1 MPPSGG
7 ALAVFKNRSFLFLW
21 LAQAFTQIGGNMVIF
36 GLTIIIA
43 GSTNSTAAVSALIL
57 TFLVPAVLFSAL
69 AGVFVDRLDRR
80 LVLIGTNVLRG
91 VAFVGVWLVGDNL
104 ALIYLLNIFT
114 STVTVFFSPAEASM
128 IPKVVPRKQLL
139 AANGIFTLTL
149 NAAFAIGFALLGPL
163 VVKIA
168 GAETL
173 ILVVAITYFIAAAL
187 CVTLPSAPPVPH
199 VVAEGEHS
207 MTEGEA
213 IRSVFVQLSEG
224 LEYIRGH
231 REIRWSLFYL
241 AVTASLVG
249 VLGVLGPSFAE
260 NTLGLKP
267 EDFVVV
273 VLPLGIGVVV
283 GILILNAYGRL
294 VPRRRVIEGSLVALG
309 IFLAAVAG
317 SGQISHFISNATSAT
332 GLPDYSAVT
341 SVLSLVVGFA
351 FFAGIAYGFV
361 AIPSQTQ
368 LQEDLPEEVRGRVFG
383 VLNMLVSVASFAPI
397 LIVGAIAGW
406 IGTTAVFLLVGLLVG
421 VSGIASILI
430 RGHLAPAEMRAAGR
444 RPRPRPDRDRAGRR
458 DARGCVRHG
467 RRRDEDGADGVT
479 IVPGGETV
487 AAAGRSRPMARSS
500 ARGPRPARRSRPAIR
515 PRPQRH
521 PDPLAREL
529 TVARVAVVFTGGTIS
544 MRHDPVAGGNVPA
557 LVRRGDP
564 RPGAGPRR
572 RWPTSSRSTAA

>member
-1 MPPSGG
+1 MTDAPATTAPTTTPAPGVPPSGG

-91 VAFVGVWLVGDNL
+91 VAFVGVWLVGTNL

-199 VVAEGEHS
+199 VVTEGEHS

-249 VLGVLGPSFAE
+249 VLGVLGPSFAHD
-260 NTLGLKP
+260 TLGLKP

-421 VSGIASILI
+421 VCGVASILI
-430 RGHLAPAEMRAAGR
+430 RGHLAPAEMALRA
-444 RPRPRPDRDRAGRR
+444 D
-458 DARGCVRHG
+458 VHG
-467 RRRDEDGADGVT
+467 RDPIATALGAEMPEGAFDMDDDENDMDGGVP
-479 IVPGGETV
+479 VPGGETV
-487 AAAGRSRPMARSS
+487 AAAGPFAADGQVPGRGTATADQAAPDSDTPIRSHES
-500 ARGPRPARRSRPAIR
+500 
-515 PRPQRH
+515 
-521 PDPLAREL
+521 
-529 TVARVAVVFTGGTIS
+529 
-544 MRHDPVAGGNVPA
+544 
-557 LVRRGDP
+557 
-564 RPGAGPRR
+564 
-572 RWPTSSRSTAA
+572 

>member
-1 MPPSGG
+1 M
-7 ALAVFKNRSFLFLW
+7 AVFKNRNFLFLW

-43 GSTNSTAAVSALIL
+43 GSTNSTTAVSALIL
-57 TFLVPAVLFSAL
+57 TFLVPAVLFSAV

-91 VAFVGVWLVGDNL
+91 LAFVGVWFVGTNL

-168 GAETL
+168 GAPAL
-173 ILVVAITYFIAAAL
+173 ILVVAVTYFIAAGL
-187 CVTLPSAPPVPH
+187 CVVLPSAPPVPRQDPESGH
-199 VVAEGEHS
+199 A

-213 IRSVFVQLSEG
+213 VRSVFEQLTEG
-224 LEYIRGH
+224 LNYIREH
-231 REIRWSLFYL
+231 REIRWSLIYL
-241 AVTASLVG
+241 GITASLVG

-260 NTLGLKP
+260 KTLGLKP

-273 VLPLGIGVVV
+273 VLPLGIGVVM

-294 VPRRRVIEGSLVALG
+294 VPRRRVIEASLVALG
-309 IFLAAVAG
+309 IFLCAVAG
-317 SGQISHFISNATSAT
+317 SGQISNFISRATSAT

-351 FFAGIAYGFV
+351 FFAGIAYAFV

-368 LQEDLPEEVRGRVFG
+368 LQEDLPEDVRGRVFG

-397 LIVGAIAGW
+397 LIVGTIADW

-430 RGHLAPAEMRAAGR
+430 RGSLQPSESALRADVHGPDPIATALRAEMPEGAFDMDDDEENGNGA
-444 RPRPRPDRDRAGRR
+444 
-458 DARGCVRHG
+458 ARGEPAH
-467 RRRDEDGADGVT
+467 
-479 IVPGGETV
+479 VPPIIDTV
-487 AAAGRSRPMARSS
+487 AAAGPYAAAGS
-500 ARGPRPARRSRPAIR
+500 
-515 PRPQRH
+515 
-521 PDPLAREL
+521 DPLPVESAAADED
-529 TVARVAVVFTGGTIS
+529 ASEPTGE
-544 MRHDPVAGGNVPA
+544 R
-557 LVRRGDP
+557 
-564 RPGAGPRR
+564 
-572 RWPTSSRSTAA
+572 